1 MELLREKHAIF
12 AALPGKSSSPH
23 ASLRSTALRLPC
35 SKALRLSPGTMNKI
49 SKVVQRTRAACNS
62 GQTRPLQF
70 RIQELQALRRMIKE
84 REKDTAGVLAAD
96 LHRVRSPC
104 PGPPNPPPPRA
115 DLWAPGC
122 SGGGGSKGGQEWEQS
137 LLACRATAVRLE
149 LSAQLFT

>member
-12 AALPGKSSSPH
+12 ALLPGKSSSPH
-23 ASLRSTALRLPC
+23 ASLCSTALRLPC
-35 SKALRLSPGTMNKI
+35 SKALCLSPGE
-49 SKVVQRTRAACNS
+49 VVQRTRAACNS

-115 DLWAPGC
+115 DLWAPG
-122 SGGGGSKGGQEWEQS
+122 
-137 LLACRATAVRLE
+137 
-149 LSAQLFT
+149 